1 MLSVSALLRRFTV
14 FRISVLIFL
23 ISFCIRTG
31 LVVYRGEYREIYR
44 RDESTVA
51 LAVLRGEGY
60 ANPYMIPTGPTA
72 HYPPGH
78 PAILIAIYSV
88 FGTGITAEIAKH
100 IWTCSVVSLQYAL
113 LPTAAIALQLPAAA
127 GIVAGLAGAFLPLK
141 YATETSGEWDT
152 PEAAVLLILLIMM
165 SGRRRSVARAFVYG
179 ALWGIAFHFAP
190 QFLPLT
196 IAIIA
201 LELIRKAN
209 PIRHVAVTIAA
220 AALVLLPWTVRNYR
234 TMGGMFFVRDNF
246 GLELALSNRP
256 NAGLTVMDNFPEE
269 ERSVH
274 PGTSRRECARIL
286 RMGEVA
292 YQRLRLQ
299 EAKAWIADSPGE
311 FTTLTVRR
319 ISWFWF
325 NKTDVLFKDLFYWLL
340 TLTSWSGLY
349 LLHRRWKT
357 EIAVRPDPLRVL
369 STPLLI
375 LTIWVVYPL
384 VYYIIQGSTRY
395 RYPIDWTFLL
405 TTGYLAYVLSLRLA
419 GPRRVQ
425 RYALATTCLR

>member
-1 MLSVSALLRRFTV
+1 MLSFSGLSRRVTV
-14 FRISVLIFL
+14 FRVSALIFL
-23 ISFCIRTG
+23 ISFCIRIG
-31 LVVYRGEYREIYR
+31 LVVYKGEYHEIYR

-60 ANPYMIPTGPTA
+60 ANPYMVPTGPTA

-78 PAILIAIYSV
+78 PAILIAIYKL
-88 FGTGITAEIAKH
+88 FGTGITAEIVKH
-100 IWTCSVVSLQYAL
+100 VWTCSVVSVLYAL
-113 LPTAAIALQLPAAA
+113 LPAAALALQLPAVAGIAA
-127 GIVAGLAGAFLPLK
+127 GLLGALLPLK

-152 PEAAVLLILLIMM
+152 PEAAVLLVLLIMM
-165 SGRRRSVARAFVYG
+165 SGRRRSVARAFGYG
-179 ALWGIAFHFAP
+179 ALWGIAFQFAP
-190 QFLPLT
+190 QLLPLAM
-196 IAIIA
+196 AIIA

-209 PIRHVAVTIAA
+209 PVRHVAVTIAA
-220 AALVLLPWTVRNYR
+220 AALVLLPWTIRNYR
-234 TMGGMFFVRDNF
+234 TMGSLFFVRDNF

-286 RMGEVA
+286 SMGEVA
-292 YQRLRLQ
+292 YHHLRLQ
-299 EAKAWIADSPGE
+299 EAKAWIAANPGE
-311 FTTLTVRR
+311 FARLTLRR

-325 NKTDVLFKDLFYWLL
+325 NKTDVLLKDLFYWIL
-340 TLTSWSGLY
+340 TLTSWCGLY
-349 LLHRRWKT
+349 LLHRRWRT
-357 EIAVRPDPLRVL
+357 ESAARPDPLRVL

-405 TTGYLAYVLSLRLA
+405 TTGYCAYLVAIRLA
-419 GPRRVQ
+419 RSRRLQ

>member
-1 MLSVSALLRRFTV
+1 M
-14 FRISVLIFL
+14 
-23 ISFCIRTG
+23 
-31 LVVYRGEYREIYR
+31 VYRGEYREIYR

-88 FGTGITAEIAKH
+88 FGSGITAEIAKH

-165 SGRRRSVARAFVYG
+165 SGRRRSVARAFGYG
-179 ALWGIAFHFAP
+179 ALWGVAFHFAP

-220 AALVLLPWTVRNYR
+220 AALVLLPWTIRNYR
-234 TMGGMFFVRDNF
+234 TMGGLFFVRDNF

-256 NAGLTVMDNFPEE
+256 NAGLTVMDNFPGRRAFRPSRDKPKRMRADPEYG
-269 ERSVH
+269 RGSV
-274 PGTSRRECARIL
+274 PTPSTSGGEGVDCCESRRIHQVDRAPYL
-286 RMGEVA
+286 VVLV
-292 YQRLRLQ
+292 QQ
-299 EAKAWIADSPGE
+299 D
-311 FTTLTVRR
+311 RR
-319 ISWFWF
+319 P
-325 NKTDVLFKDLFYWLL
+325 
-340 TLTSWSGLY
+340 
-349 LLHRRWKT
+349 
-357 EIAVRPDPLRVL
+357 A
-369 STPLLI
+369 
-375 LTIWVVYPL
+375 
-384 VYYIIQGSTRY
+384 
-395 RYPIDWTFLL
+395 
-405 TTGYLAYVLSLRLA
+405 
-419 GPRRVQ
+419 
-425 RYALATTCLR
+425 